1 MPPDELNLAHLYK
14 TTLIH
19 ARFLPEEARH
29 RFCYGTLNLG
39 VELSALEDRT
49 LDLGHWFA
57 YNRWALLSVRP
68 RGYADVAASRAGSIE
83 ERLKHFLQARGVL
96 TDKIARI
103 YTTSMPCYLGF
114 EGINPLVVHYCYSA
128 SDCGAME
135 LCLVVLEVRH
145 CKIALI

>member
-1 MPPDELNLAHLYK
+1 MPRDDLNLAHLYK

-29 RFCYGTLNLG
+29 RFSYSTLNVG

-49 LDLGHWFA
+49 LDSGRWFA
-57 YNRWALLSVRP
+57 YNRGALLSVRSK
-68 RGYADVAASRAGSIE
+68 GYADVAPSKACSIE
-83 ERLKHFLQARGVL
+83 ERLKRFLQARGVN
-96 TDKIARI
+96 TAQIARI

-114 EGINPLVVHYCYSA
+114 EGINPLVVHYCYSE

-135 LCLVVLEVRH
+135 LCLVVLEVRY
-145 CKIALI
+145 CKRDLI